1 MRPPYGEA
9 MGFPWSGRWIVVF
22 VCGCGKRFRA
32 PEGTPT
38 DARACPLCGG
48 PLRPAEVSIPSD
60 PVGVHIEQ
68 KKALRDELRGRD
80 RQLRIAQ
87 NELRRLKAENEQLK
101 GDLNKA
107 RGGTPITVSSA
118 PVVVDRSSEWK
129 AMEMPSERLD
139 LALSPVLDDLP
150 DLSDAPQLPSE
161 RLTFITPER

>member
-1 MRPPYGEA
+1 MGRPWVA
-9 MGFPWSGRWIVVF
+9 SGRCSVVF

-38 DARACPLCGG
+38 EARACPLCGG

-60 PVGVHIEQ
+60 PVQVHIEQ

-87 NELRRLKAENEQLK
+87 NEIKRLRAETEQLRT
-101 GDLNKA
+101 DLTKS
-107 RGGTPITVSSA
+107 RGGTAITVTSA
-118 PVVVDRSSEWK
+118 PVVVDRSAEWK
-129 AMEMPSERLD
+129 PMEMPSERLD
-139 LALSPVLDDLP
+139 LALSPVLDELP
-150 DLSDAPQLPSE
+150 DLSDAPQLLSE